1 MFYYLQVQSKAS
13 TLSSGARAAAR
24 ELNVPLERM
33 ETSGHALASPT
44 NSHSPQQNE
53 STLHSMHNSHHH
65 SMHNNSNHHTTNGH
79 DQEYTEG
86 GRKSSSPL
94 NGHHHHHHHKSS
106 INHQDV
112 MMSSTS
118 PQHMDESMPP
128 VVNGQ
133 SVTKYSLL
141 QFAMQHFRNE

>member
-1 MFYYLQVQSKAS
+1 M
-13 TLSSGARAAAR
+13 
-24 ELNVPLERM
+24 
-33 ETSGHALASPT
+33 ASPT

-53 STLHSMHNSHHH
+53 SALHSMHNNHHH
-65 SMHNNSNHHTTNGH
+65 SMHHSSSNHHMTNGH
-79 DQEYTEG
+79 DHQEYTDG
-86 GRKSSSPL
+86 VGKSSSPI
-94 NGHHHHHHHKSS
+94 NGHHHHHHHHKSS

-118 PQHMDESMPP
+118 PQHVDESTSP

-141 QFAMQHFRNE
+141 QFAMQHFRNEWVEFTVILLENIYDACFFGIDLNFSFGEIIFQK